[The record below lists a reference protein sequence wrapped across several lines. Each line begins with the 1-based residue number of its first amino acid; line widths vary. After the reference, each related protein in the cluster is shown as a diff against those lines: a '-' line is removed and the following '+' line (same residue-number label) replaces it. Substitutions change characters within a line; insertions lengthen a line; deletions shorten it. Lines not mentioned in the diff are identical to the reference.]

1 MQLDHGTHVYQQQ
14 QLWQSVPGRVSVSDI
29 LKTHKYIYIPHTT
42 AWPQLPQ
49 KKQKNRQVKYRS
61 NSVDLHLVRIFLELK
76 LW

>member
-1 MQLDHGTHVYQQQ
+1 MQLDHGTHVYQQLQ
-14 QLWQSVPGRVSVSDI
+14 
-29 LKTHKYIYIPHTT
+29 
-42 AWPQLPQ
+42 QLPQ

>member
-1 MQLDHGTHVYQQQ
+1 MQLDHDTHVYQQLQ
-14 QLWQSVPGRVSVSDI
+14 QLP
-29 LKTHKYIYIPHTT
+29 P
-42 AWPQLPQ
+42 